1 MNFLPISA
9 FVEYAKTAKSFVC
22 RPQLFLFPLCLTGLT
37 ACGDP
42 APTVSDFGAGTVAG
56 FGGAVA
62 TDEPRAT
69 LVARDVLSGGG
80 SAADAAVAA
89 YFTLAVTLPST
100 AGLGGGGA
108 CLVHDAKAKKIE
120 AVLFL
125 PRSTGGPVAL
135 PLNVRGMALLQ
146 ARYGRMHWA
155 QLLAPAEQL
164 ALQGTA
170 VSRALAREIAT
181 AGDKLR
187 ADPQLASIFVGPDG
201 QLLRE
206 GDRLV
211 QPELGSTISQLRI
224 QGAGALYTG
233 PAATRLVDSAGSIGL
248 AIDAAALRGAVPDIA
263 EPIRLDYRSRTLF
276 FAPPPADGGLVAA
289 ELLGLL
295 TSTTNWAKASADE
308 QPHLFAEASM
318 RSFADRGQWL
328 QPGGA
333 SATAPKSLLAESHL
347 DNLMAGYASDR
358 ATPAASLKPAP
369 LPGRKEN
376 PWAASFVV
384 VDAQGQ
390 AVACNVTLDDL
401 FGSGRMAPGT
411 GIVLA
416 PAPNQAGQDP
426 FNIGPMM
433 MTATANDQ
441 FYYAAA
447 ASGGV
452 AAPTALAQV
461 FLADVGAK
469 QPLAQAIAAHR
480 LHHNGLPDVVFYEPG
495 TDAAMLQS
503 LTGRGH
509 QLQQAPVLGRVQA
522 VWCPKSISSDTN
534 ACEVAADPRGDG
546 LANLLQGQ

>member
-1 MNFLPISA
+1 MSFLPISA
-9 FVEYAKTAKSFVC
+9 FVEFAKTAKSFVS
-22 RPQLFLFPLCLTGLT
+22 RPQHILFPLCLAGL
-37 ACGDP
+37 AGCGDP

-62 TDEPRAT
+62 IDEPRAT

-108 CLVHDAKAKKIE
+108 CLVHDPKEKKVE
-120 AVLFL
+120 AILFL
-125 PRSTGGPVAL
+125 PRAAGGPLAL
-135 PLNVRGMALLQ
+135 PLNARGMALLQ

-187 ADPQLASIFVGPDG
+187 ADPQLASLFVGPDG

-206 GDRLV
+206 GDQLV
-211 QPELGSTISQLRI
+211 QPELGATISQLRI

-233 PAATRLVDSAGSIGL
+233 SAGARLVDSAASIGL
-248 AIDAAALRGAVPDIA
+248 AIDPAALRAAVPDIV
-263 EPIRLDYRSRTLF
+263 EPVHLAYRSRTLY

-295 TSTTNWAKASADE
+295 TSATNWAKASADE

-328 QPGGA
+328 QPGGGGA
-333 SATAPKSLLAESHL
+333 IVPKDLLAESHL
-347 DNLMAGYASDR
+347 DNLMSGYAAGR
-358 ATPAASLKPAP
+358 ATPAASLNPAP
-369 LPGRKEN
+369 PPGRKEN

-390 AVACNVTLDDL
+390 AVACNVTLNDL
-401 FGSGRMAPGT
+401 FGSGRIAPGT

-416 PAPNQAGQDP
+416 PAPNQTGQDP
-426 FNIGPMM
+426 YNIGPMM
-433 MTATANDQ
+433 MTASANDQ
-441 FYYAAA
+441 LYYAAA

-461 FLADVGAK
+461 FLATVAAK
-469 QPLAQAIAAHR
+469 QPLVQAIAAHR
-480 LHHNGLPDVVFYEPG
+480 LHHNGLPDTVFYEPG
-495 TDAAMLQS
+495 TTAAVLQS

-509 QLQQAPVLGRVQA
+509 QLQQAPILGRVQV

-534 ACEVAADPRGDG
+534 SCEVAADPRGDG